1 MAVNARVIAVV
12 GGLAVLA
19 AIGVVLLRP
28 GSTSPGSSAGS
39 PDATEGSTVV
49 KRDGTAAPAA
59 PPDEVPVAP
68 SRDASR
74 APRPTAP
81 TPAAAP
87 AAEEPAA
94 VPVAGTLR
102 IESDV
107 PGAQV
112 FLDRQFVGT
121 TPVTADNVK
130 PGSHQLNVSAEGFD
144 GFAQSIEVEPGP
156 REITVRFREVRL
168 DVRVPVVHK
177 HRLGSCTGQLI
188 ATAQGVRYETSDAD
202 DRFAVGLG
210 EIEALQVDYQ
220 DKNLRLKVRKGKQY
234 NFTDPDGNADRLFV
248 FHRDVDKVRQRL
260 AGGDR
265 TAN

>member
-1 MAVNARVIAVV
+1 VNARVIAVV
-12 GGLAVLA
+12 GGLVILA

-28 GSTSPGSSAGS
+28 GATPPESSAGAADEAS
-39 PDATEGSTVV
+39 GGSTVV
-49 KRDGTAAPAA
+49 KRDGPA
-59 PPDEVPVAP
+59 PPEPPPGASPVAP
-68 SRDASR
+68 AREAGR

-81 TPAAAP
+81 AP
-87 AAEEPAA
+87 AVAPDAAEPAA

-107 PGAQV
+107 AGAQV
-112 FLDRQFVGT
+112 FLDRQFVGM
-121 TPVTADNVK
+121 TPVTAENVK
-130 PGSHQLNVSAEGFD
+130 PGSHQLNVSAEGFE
-144 GFAQSIEVEPGP
+144 GFAQTIEVEPGP
-156 REITVRFREVRL
+156 RDISVRFREVRL

-177 HRLGSCTGQLI
+177 HRMGSCTGQLI

-210 EIEALQVDYQ
+210 DIEALQVDYQ

-260 AGGDR
+260 ASGDGA
-265 TAN
+265 AN